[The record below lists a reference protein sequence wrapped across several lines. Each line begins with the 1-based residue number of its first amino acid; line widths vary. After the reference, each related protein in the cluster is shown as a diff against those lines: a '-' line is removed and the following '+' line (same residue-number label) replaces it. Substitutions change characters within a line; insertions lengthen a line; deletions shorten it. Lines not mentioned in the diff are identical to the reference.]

1 MEELIARIT
10 SNVGIDAAT
19 AQKAVG
25 MILAFLQQEGPADK
39 VQQLLAALPG
49 AEDTL
54 SQTQNNGILS
64 AMGGGVAGLG
74 SQLMAAGLGMG
85 EISGVAKETIRFAK
99 ERAGDEPIDELIGSI
114 PGLSQ
119 FI

>member
-10 SNVGIDAAT
+10 SHVGIDAAT
-19 AQKAVG
+19 AQKAVS

-39 VQQLLAALPG
+39 MQQLLAALPG
-49 AEDTL
+49 AEDAL
-54 SQTQNNGILS
+54 SQTQNNSILS
-64 AMGGGVAGLG
+64 MMGGGVAGLG
-74 SQLMAAGLGMG
+74 TQLMAAGLGMS

-99 ERAGDEPIDELIGSI
+99 ERAGDEPIDELVGSI